1 MTLKRERGYVNTTT
15 NLYLSH
21 ESVECW
27 SCHAHIQQA
36 SCPDIPNLLS
46 QSFGLQRASWIE
58 LNRVVPDDIVNL
70 ITEKSGARIQ
80 LLCLCEGRG
89 SGGEGKEGDGKVHN
103 EIKIGTRMNKCD
115 NEYEDLT
122 KEQGNENKK

>member
-1 MTLKRERGYVNTTT
+1 MTLKRGRGYVNTTT

-70 ITEKSGARIQ
+70 ITKKSGARIQ

-89 SGGEGKEGDGKVHN
+89 RREMGRREMGRCTMK
-103 EIKIGTRMNKCD
+103 
-115 NEYEDLT
+115 
-122 KEQGNENKK
+122 

>member
-1 MTLKRERGYVNTTT
+1 M
-15 NLYLSH
+15 
-21 ESVECW
+21 
-27 SCHAHIQQA
+27 
-36 SCPDIPNLLS
+36 
-46 QSFGLQRASWIE
+46 
-58 LNRVVPDDIVNL
+58 VPDDIVNL